1 VAKPYKDYL
10 PEVQPYSG
18 EQPAIIPEAFL
29 AQFRLYAQQH
39 GVPERERLR
48 QLIAKLT
55 GEAQRWYA
63 LEFGN
68 DPTRVSEATIAVGL
82 RREFGREYEGVRALR
97 AMYNVTVQPTQSGA
111 QRLMA
116 LNLREEQA
124 RYLRVPLDAGPAEH
138 RFSRVLALFRDEE
151 LTPFLA
157 TLTTD
162 DTCSDETLRKLEEA
176 TPLSDDPDDRRTS
189 NPLTSPA
196 REALFARRVE
206 LAEAALRR
214 IQVGPP
220 PRARLARAAGSA
232 GPAAEHP
239 DSAEERATPSGP
251 PAGPPRGAP
260 PAAPSRDAPP
270 STPPLAHDQ
279 LVAICCRLTAEH
291 TVQSLGSGFTGPPH
305 YFGPN
310 QDDATKRKNHV
321 ELKRRRAAGACFKCS
336 MTDVTDVPFL
346 DCPLHGARAPPG
358 SNPATVGR
366 TRTPRN
372 T

>member
-1 VAKPYKDYL
+1 MK
-10 PEVQPYSG
+10 PYSG
-18 EQPAIIPEAFL
+18 EQPAVIPEAFL

-39 GVPERERLR
+39 DVPERERVR
-48 QLIAKLT
+48 QLSAKLT
-55 GEAQRWYA
+55 GEAQRWYT

-68 DPTRVSEATIAVGL
+68 NPTRVSEEQIAVGL

-97 AMYNVTVQPTQSGA
+97 AMYHVPVHPTQTGA

-124 RYLRVPLDAGPAEH
+124 RYLRVPIDAGPAEH

-151 LTPFLA
+151 LTAFLA
-157 TLTTD
+157 TLTAD
-162 DTCSDETLRKLEEA
+162 KTCSDDTLRRLEEA
-176 TPLSDDPDDRRTS
+176 TPLSSDLDGRRTS
-189 NPLTSPA
+189 TTRTSPA
-196 REALFARRVE
+196 REALFALRVE

-214 IQVGPP
+214 IQVSPPGP
-220 PRARLARAAGSA
+220 PRARLARAAGCTDS
-232 GPAAEHP
+232 AAEHP
-239 DSAEERATPSGP
+239 DPAEGRTAPSDPLGS
-251 PAGPPRGAP
+251 
-260 PAAPSRDAPP
+260 PAAATSRDAQP
-270 STPPLAHDQ
+270 SSTPLAHDQ

-291 TVQSLGSGFTGPPH
+291 TVQSIGTGFAGPPH

-310 QDDATKRKNHV
+310 QDDATKSKNTA
-321 ELKRRRAAGACFKCS
+321 ELKRRRAAGVCFKCR

-366 TRTPRN
+366 TRAPGPQRRT
-372 T
+372 